1 VLGKLLEVGQ
11 WRWGRPGWH
20 LSDRA
25 APPYRVRMTETDA
38 LLKNNEAYAASFDK
52 GGQPG
57 PPARKV
63 AVLACMDAR
72 LDPARV
78 LGLEEGDAHVIRN
91 AGGVVTDDALRSL
104 AISQHELGT
113 EEIVLLHHTK
123 CGMQTFTDDEFAEKL
138 ESETGSRPEWRA
150 HAFSDLEQDVR
161 DSVAA
166 IEASPFI
173 PRTGSVRGFIY
184 DVDTGSVREVG

>member
-1 VLGKLLEVGQ
+1 
-11 WRWGRPGWH
+11 
-20 LSDRA
+20 
-25 APPYRVRMTETDA
+25 MTETDA
-38 LLKNNEAYAASFDK
+38 LLKNNESYAAAFDK

-123 CGMQTFTDDEFAEKL
+123 CGMQTITDEDFAQKL
-138 ESETGSRPEWRA
+138 ESETGNRPEWRA
-150 HAFSDLEQDVR
+150 HAFIDLDQDVR
-161 DSVAA
+161 ESIAA
-166 IEASPFI
+166 IKESPFI
-173 PRTGSVRGFIY
+173 PRTDSVRGFVY
-184 DVDTGSVREVG
+184 DVDTGSLREVSSA

>member
-1 VLGKLLEVGQ
+1 
-11 WRWGRPGWH
+11 
-20 LSDRA
+20 
-25 APPYRVRMTETDA
+25 MTETDT
-38 LLKNNEAYAASFDK
+38 LLQNNEAYAASFAK
-52 GGQPG
+52 GDLPG

-113 EEIVLLHHTK
+113 EEIVLIHHTK
-123 CGMQTFTDDEFAEKL
+123 CGLQTFTDAD
-138 ESETGSRPEWRA
+138 GN
-150 HAFSDLEQDVR
+150 DLMLHHRYAPYE
-161 DSVAA
+161 
-166 IEASPFI
+166 
-173 PRTGSVRGFIY
+173 
-184 DVDTGSVREVG
+184 

>member
-1 VLGKLLEVGQ
+1 
-11 WRWGRPGWH
+11 
-20 LSDRA
+20 
-25 APPYRVRMTETDA
+25 MTETDR
-38 LLKNNEAYAASFDK
+38 LLQNNESYAASFDK
-52 GGQPG
+52 GGLPG
-57 PPARKV
+57 PPGRKV

-123 CGMQTFTDDEFAEKL
+123 CGMQTFTDEEFAEKL
-138 ESETGSRPEWRA
+138 ERETGARPEWRA
-150 HAFSDLEQDVR
+150 HAFADLEQDVR
-161 DSVAA
+161 DS
-166 IEASPFI
+166 IETIRSSPFI
-173 PRTGSVRGFIY
+173 PRTGSVRGFVY
-184 DVDTGSVREVG
+184 DVDTGRLREVG

>member
-1 VLGKLLEVGQ
+1 M
-11 WRWGRPGWH
+11 
-20 LSDRA
+20 S
-25 APPYRVRMTETDA
+25 ETDA
-38 LLKNNEAYAASFDK
+38 LLKHNETYAASFDK
-52 GGQPG
+52 ADMPG

-123 CGMQTFTDDEFAEKL
+123 CGMQTITDEEFAQKL
-138 ESETGSRPEWRA
+138 ESETGSRPEWSA
-150 HAFSDLEQDVR
+150 QAFTDLQADVR
-161 DSVAA
+161 DSMAA
-166 IEASPFI
+166 IKASPFI
-173 PRTGSVRGFIY
+173 PRTDSVRGFVY
-184 DVDTGSVREVG
+184 DVDTGGLTEVS